1 MVAKI
6 SRFRNKQKSSTT
18 KKVFG
23 WSFLVL
29 VGLLGLFLIFHNL
42 RLYQKRAEL
51 QEKARELQLEI
62 AELSQRE
69 ELLQQQLKISTTREY
84 QERVLREQG
93 LYQKP
98 REEMVTIIP
107 LEEPEQKEQKEK
119 AWWDPWNWFS
129 R

>member
-98 REEMVTIIP
+98 GEEMVTIIP

-119 AWWDPWNWFS
+119 
-129 R
+129 

>member
-6 SRFRNKQKSSTT
+6 SRFRKKHESSTA

-29 VGLLGLFLIFHNL
+29 IGLLGLFLIFYNL
-42 RLYQKRAEL
+42 RLYQKRVEL
-51 QEKARELQLEI
+51 RERTRELQLQI
-62 AELSQRE
+62 AELSQQDR
-69 ELLQQQLKISTTREY
+69 LLQQQLKVRTTEEY

-98 REEMVTIIP
+98 GEEVVTIIP
-107 LEEPEQKEQKEK
+107 PEEPEQKEQKERV
-119 AWWDPWNWFS
+119 WWQPWTWFK
-129 R
+129 

>member
-1 MVAKI
+1 MVAKL
-6 SRFRNKQKSSTT
+6 SRFRKKRESSTT

-29 VGLLGLFLIFHNL
+29 IGLLGLFLIFYNL

-51 QEKARELQLEI
+51 QETAREFQLEI
-62 AELSQRE
+62 VELSQQE
-69 ELLQQQLKISTTREY
+69 QQLQHQLEVSATTEY

-98 REEMVTIIP
+98 GEEMVTVLP
-107 LEEPEQKEQKEK
+107 LKEPETKQEETRV
-119 AWWDPWNWFS
+119 WWDPWAWFK
-129 R
+129 